1 MLDDKVWIL
10 LLLNILFNDFNNGI
24 INMTVGYGL
33 GMLLVGLIAI
43 AIGGTIAFIIINKY
57 VINKEDKW
65 QYKQKK

>member
-1 MLDDKVWIL
+1 
-10 LLLNILFNDFNNGI
+10 
-24 INMTVGYGL
+24 MTIGYGL
-33 GMLLVGLIAI
+33 GMLLMGSIAI

>member
-1 MLDDKVWIL
+1 M
-10 LLLNILFNDFNNGI
+10 GI
-24 INMTVGYGL
+24 EHGL

>member
-1 MLDDKVWIL
+1 MIEIFIDAPMELQR
-10 LLLNILFNDFNNGI
+10 
-24 INMTVGYGL
+24 MTVGYGL